1 MIEVARKQTKELDMR
16 VQPEVKTQGP
26 EPAKPVVPKKV
37 SNPASLLFPV
47 TKLVIDL
54 RDDSSSD
61 SDHDG
66 EESWIR
72 DSIGPS
78 IDSLLKSARQ
88 TVENKDVVMSKALS
102 QFLPHNQQEEYNR
115 LKQEIV
121 RRENHLLKNGVNKK
135 TPHATKPD
143 DCSNNI
149 LSNANLA
156 CQSSDSSKLPVS
168 KSPISGSANLIVR
181 TEPEQVQVEGDS
193 PVTKENIV
201 ATTLGV
207 QANADSNPTTSSRD
221 ISDTEKAPVTKVPSL
236 KQQLLLKKYVIC
248 TFKYLHNC
256 FWNNEIFVLLF
267 FICIFP
273 L

>member
-1 MIEVARKQTKELDMR
+1 MR
-16 VQPEVKTQGP
+16 VQPEVRMQGP
-26 EPAKPVVPKKV
+26 ETAKPVAPKKV

-66 EESWIR
+66 EESWMR

-135 TPHATKPD
+135 TPDATKPD

-149 LSNANLA
+149 LSNANVA
-156 CQSSDSSKLPVS
+156 FQSSDSSKIPVS
-168 KSPISGSANLIVR
+168 KSPILDSASLIVR

-193 PVTKENIV
+193 VTKENIV
-201 ATTLGV
+201 VTTVGIK
-207 QANADSNPTTSSRD
+207 ANADSNPTSSSRD

-248 TFKYLHNC
+248 
-256 FWNNEIFVLLF
+256 IF
-267 FICIFP
+267 IFT
-273 L
+273 